1 MKNLVILSLAA
12 AALLAPPPPLV
23 AAPVDKRTANLIVYG
38 DDPCPKAAGD
48 EIVVCARRP
57 ESERYRI
64 PKSLRDKPKTDAP
77 STSWASRWE
86 AVEEQ
91 TRFTRPDS
99 CSPVGTAGQTGC
111 TQAMLHQWWLE
122 RRAAAADGV
131 P

>member
-1 MKNLVILSLAA
+1 VKFLLLPSL
-12 AALLAPPPPLV
+12 LV
-23 AAPVDKRTANLIVYG
+23 AGLLPPNAATAAPIEKRTINLIVYG
-38 DDPCPKAAGD
+38 NDPCPKGVGD

-57 ESERYRI
+57 EGERYRI

-77 STSWASRWE
+77 STSWASRWQGL
-86 AVEEQ
+86 EEQ
-91 TRFTRPDS
+91 SRFTRPDS
-99 CSPVGTAGQTGC
+99 CSPVGTGGQTGC

>member
-1 MKNLVILSLAA
+1 VKYLLLPSLLAA
-12 AALLAPPPPLV
+12 GLV
-23 AAPVDKRTANLIVYG
+23 ASIAATAAPIEKRTANLIVYG
-38 DDPCPKAAGD
+38 NDPCPKAAGD

-64 PKSLRDKPKTDAP
+64 PKRLRDRPKTDAP

-86 AVEEQ
+86 GVEEQ
-91 TRFTRPDS
+91 NRFTRPDS
-99 CSPVGTAGQTGC
+99 CSPVGTGGQTGC

>member
-1 MKNLVILSLAA
+1 VKNLVILSLAA
-12 AALLAPPPPLV
+12 AGLLVPSPLP
-23 AAPVDKRTANLIVYG
+23 AAPIEKRTINLIVYG
-38 DDPCPKAAGD
+38 DDPCPKGTGD

-57 ESERYRI
+57 ENERYRI
-64 PKSLRDKPKTDAP
+64 PKKLRDKPKTDAP

-86 AVEEQ
+86 GVEEQ

-99 CSPVGTAGQTGC
+99 CSPVGTSGQTGC